1 MVRVR
6 VRNYNESSD
15 LGLLLLLDKP
25 KKEKDDWDN
34 YAWPFV
40 EKGQGPDIKE
50 IVCDQ
55 THTKDTWLNGGPIPC
70 SFLMWRKTRIFLYES
85 SLKSRYVLSPFDIRQ
100 PLVRCFSPDT
110 NKKFSGQ
117 Q

>member
-1 MVRVR
+1 MVCVR

-15 LGLLLLLDKP
+15 LGLLLLSDKP

-50 IVCDQ
+50 IVCDR
-55 THTKDTWLNGGPIPC
+55 THTKDTWFNGGPIPC
-70 SFLMWRKTRIFLYES
+70 SFFMWRKTRRFLYES
-85 SLKSRYVLSPFDIRQ
+85 YGTRLLDDKLIRYKGKESFCIVQGIRQ
-100 PLVRCFSPDT
+100 LF
-110 NKKFSGQ
+110 
-117 Q
+117 